1 MIIVSYFMSILQVF
15 DKIYL
20 IKWEWKAFILRQG
33 KNSGLP
39 AAGGCAP
46 IRGKVV
52 LMEMLKE
59 ILAGILSAAVLATVL
74 VPPMAVAKPE
84 TLDNGYQIDLENLP
98 KVHFGE
104 HPEWEALFD
113 ATWKSLTTT
122 IKKANANLNSKEP
135 YYLDKARAFSST
147 VFAWDT
153 MFTLMFAKYAYNE
166 FPILAALDTFYEH
179 QTDNPGG
186 EDDGYIPREINQ
198 ESGKDAWSY
207 DDVRSMN
214 PPLWAWAE
222 WDLYQVHGDVNQF
235 SRQVK
240 GMTVY
245 ERMKKHYFFIERY
258 KKLENGLYGK
268 TNGYGNGLDNTFNQG
283 EPYEG
288 NQVESNGNQTFND
301 LSLQQAQFAYY
312 LAKIAGA
319 MGNEEDEAFFTSE
332 HERISALIIEKM
344 WDEDAHMFS
353 NLDADGKTHTNE
365 STPTT
370 LWALAAHVATEQ
382 QAAELIQYHGQNSQ
396 KLYRPYGLATAAYDN
411 PGYEPTGNY
420 WRGSFWGP
428 TSYQYIKGLEEYGYD
443 EIALEESIRHMTS
456 VLGVWQAGLASG
468 VSAETNPLWENYSSE
483 YLKRGSISNPDYGWI
498 GTVSVGVMIEDIL
511 GFKPHA
517 ADNTVNWSIRLT
529 EEHGIDDL
537 RYIHNGVENIVSF
550 MAEKRESATDPV
562 AFSVIAKEPF
572 TLIVDNGGI
581 TQTYDV
587 QAGVNLFTIDGES
600 GEAPTMSM
608 RVDPLDDVQAALTPA
623 RFDAAED
630 TVLFGAEADA
640 SIYDGLQYQDGKKAG
655 LIRNVNTIGYSS
667 VRSNNPPLYQASAAM
682 QGLGFAGAREVV
694 KNYNSAGNEGFM
706 FTVPAG
712 NSLRTLTA
720 VVGVQNGTAQ
730 FTADV
735 TDASSPTRTADLT
748 GGSQESVY
756 AVEIP
761 YRASKDGY
769 HVLVKYTITSPG
781 GSVSLKGIL
790 LEDGGT
796 PPPDGIALTPSDGA
810 ITIDARA
817 MTDGDAD
824 SWNIYW
830 GNAPHALDQTASAS
844 SLPYTLDGLT
854 NGEACYIA
862 LESVTGGKASLR
874 SQTLFEV
881 PEEDPIGWDERV
893 QADLEAALP
902 VILNGNSGGIVNNR
916 FAPIAAGPLY
926 HSDIAFASDTDG
938 KEAGVDNTGAV
949 IRPAGRAVSTAIT
962 VTASHGEAS
971 ASRTFAFS
979 VPPVDVSGGDY
990 VTGSEPIV
998 FTGTA
1003 YLSRDGEKDWM
1014 QIIQPAGSGYA
1025 QAKKAG
1031 GSGIGEP
1038 RLDNAAGPAGT
1049 QTQSNNSGLTY
1060 QVTDAGDPAPVNN
1073 RVLEIR
1079 GIGNAIEVPLGYSDS
1094 SQRVF
1099 VYYTLA
1105 AQAVARV
1112 EFLVNGQ
1119 VREEKISSGTARN
1132 TYRVEFNYRLA
1143 APTDQAAVRL
1153 VLTDTPDNGWAAMN
1167 AVTLQETASPFH
1179 YIPRHNTGQSATAD
1193 EYNHT
1198 TSISGTVDLTE
1209 QGNLDWMQFCQST
1222 PIGAPDY
1229 ARKQNGV
1236 GLSDFRE
1243 ITVVDNANADH
1254 QMSTDFDLYYEYTD
1268 SDPSRPQPIDQNG
1281 IIRRGTGNGVAFSI
1295 DPNGGKRT
1303 LRVYT
1308 GNYKAR
1314 SLLEYIVNGETVYSQ
1329 YIDNDGRVVFC
1340 TTLMIDLQPG
1350 DEAYVRHTLVDQLK
1364 YGDPYGCSIT
1374 YAATLGGYEEMDRG
1388 TTLLAEYVGQRVRG
1402 PYPLIEESTGG
1413 MKDIGYLDANRWVSY
1428 NIEVEQAGRYDLTME
1443 YSTSGAGSVN
1453 PGLFIEV
1460 DGRAA
1465 SAEVT
1470 SLPGTGGWQ
1479 IWQTATVAIEL
1490 PAGPHT
1496 LKLNY
1501 TRSGPN
1507 LRSLR
1512 FVYREGLPAPDKSAL
1527 QGWIEKAN
1535 AAKAGAVVGTAVG
1548 EYPQAAVCALDAA
1561 IRTAEEVAADD
1572 NVLQSYADAEAA
1584 GLQAALEAFE
1594 ESRNRFDKQG
1604 LNALI
1609 ERAEGLN
1616 MTGCTAGSVT
1626 QLQKALV
1633 LARRTARESRVT
1645 QEQIEAVQAV
1655 LQAAVDGLQVD
1666 SPLVLGDVDGSGGV
1680 TAADALL
1687 TLQIS
1692 TGKITPVGNQRAAA
1706 DVDGTPGVTAADALL
1721 ILQYATQKISSFS

>member
-15 DKIYL
+15 DEIYL
-20 IKWEWKAFILRQG
+20 IKWEWKTLILRQG
-33 KNSGLP
+33 KNSGP
-39 AAGGCAP
+39 AAGG
-46 IRGKVV
+46 RMRSHKRKGGS
-52 LMEMLKE
+52 MEMLKE
-59 ILAGILSAAVLATVL
+59 ILAGILSAAVLAAAIFPT
-74 VPPMAVAKPE
+74 MAAAKPE
-84 TLDNGYQIDLENLP
+84 TLDNGYEIDLENLP
-98 KVHFGE
+98 KVHFGG

-113 ATWKSLTTT
+113 ATWESLTTT

-245 ERMKKHYFFIERY
+245 ERMKKHYQFIERY

-283 EPYEG
+283 APYAG

-353 NLDADGKTHTNE
+353 NLDADGVTHTNE

-411 PGYEPTGNY
+411 PGYVPGGDY

-456 VLGVWQAGLASG
+456 ILGVWQAGLASG

-483 YLKRGSISNPDYGWI
+483 YLKRGSNSNPDYGWI

-517 ADNTVNWSIRLT
+517 AENTVNWSIRLT

-562 AFSVIAKEPF
+562 TFSVIAKEPF
-572 TLIVDNGGI
+572 TLIVSNGDI

-587 QAGVNLFTIDGES
+587 QAGVNLFAIDGES

-608 RVDPLDDVQAALTPA
+608 RAGPLDDVQAALTPA
-623 RFDAAED
+623 RFEAAED
-630 TVLFGAEADA
+630 AVLFGAEADA

-667 VRSNNPPLYQASAAM
+667 VQAGNPPRYQGSDAM
-682 QGLGFAGAREVV
+682 QELGFAGAREVV

-712 NSLRTLTA
+712 NRLRTLTA
-720 VVGVQNGTAQ
+720 IVGVQNGTAQ

-735 TDASSPTRTADLT
+735 TDASSPTQTVTLT

-756 AVEIP
+756 VVEVP

-769 HVLVKYTITSPG
+769 HVLVKYTVTSPG

-790 LEDGGT
+790 LEEGGAAAPANVT
-796 PPPDGIALTPSDGA
+796 LTPAAGA
-810 ITIDARA
+810 ITVDAEA
-817 MTDGDAD
+817 MMNTPVS
-824 SWNIYW
+824 SWNIY
-830 GNAPHALDQTASAS
+830 GGSAPDTMEWVACTGA
-844 SLPYTLDGLT
+844 LPYTLDGLT
-854 NGEACYIA
+854 NGEAYYIA
-862 LESVTGGKASLR
+862 LESVAGGVTSIR

-893 QADLEAALP
+893 RADLEAALP
-902 VILNGNSGGIVNNR
+902 VILNGNTGSVAKNR
-916 FAPIAAGPLY
+916 FIPVSVGPLY
-926 HSDIAFASDTDG
+926 HSDITFAADTDG
-938 KEAGVDNTGAV
+938 AECGINNAGYVIPPTGHAV
-949 IRPAGRAVSTAIT
+949 AATVT
-962 VTASHGEAS
+962 VTAAHGSAS
-971 ASRTFAFS
+971 ASRQFTFT
-979 VPPVDVSGGDY
+979 VLPVDVDGGDY
-990 VTGSEPIV
+990 AISSDPIM

-1003 YLSRDGEKDWM
+1003 YLSSDGETDWM
-1014 QIIQPAGSGYA
+1014 QVIQPVNGVNP

-1031 GSGIGEP
+1031 GSGIGVP
-1038 RLDNAAGPAGT
+1038 VFDNTADPTGGL
-1049 QTQSNNSGLTY
+1049 TQSNNSGLGYT
-1060 QVTDAGDPAPVNN
+1060 VTDAGDPAPVNN
-1073 RVLEIR
+1073 RVFEMR
-1079 GIGNAIEVPLGYSDS
+1079 GVGNAIEVPLSYSGKV
-1094 SQRVF
+1094 QRVF
-1099 VYYTLA
+1099 VYFTLS
-1105 AQAVARV
+1105 R
-1112 EFLVNGQ
+1112 
-1119 VREEKISSGTARN
+1119 GTARIDLMIN
-1132 TYRVEFNYRLA
+1132 GQIRAGETATYTGRDSFRLEFDFAATDPAGEAAIRL
-1143 APTDQAAVRL
+1143 T
-1153 VLTDTPDNGWAAMN
+1153 LTDAPEGSNSWAALN
-1167 AVTLQETASPFH
+1167 AVTLQETDTPYR
-1179 YIPRHNTGQSATAD
+1179 YIPQYNRDPSAD
-1193 EYNHT
+1193 EENIGST
-1198 TSISGTVDLTE
+1198 DSFSGTLYLTK
-1209 QGNLDWMQFCQST
+1209 QGTLDWIQT
-1222 PIGAPDY
+1222 PDAAGDY
-1229 ARKQNGV
+1229 AKKQGGV
-1236 GLSDFRE
+1236 GLSDFRKF
-1243 ITVVDNANADH
+1243 TVAEDANNDH
-1254 QMSTDFDLYYEYTD
+1254 QASVDGDIYYAATD
-1268 SDPSRPQPIDQNG
+1268 SDPTRIAPKDRCG
-1281 IIRRGTGNGVAFSI
+1281 VLRRGEGNGVEFTVEPAA
-1295 DPNGGKRT
+1295 GAGKR
-1303 LRVYT
+1303 LLKVYT
-1308 GNYKAR
+1308 GNYKAGHR
-1314 SLLEYIVNGETVYSQ
+1314 LEYIVNGETVYE
-1329 YIDNDGRVVFC
+1329 YLATNDNKAIFC
-1340 TTLMIDLQPG
+1340 TTIVVDLQPG
-1350 DEAYVRHTLVDQLK
+1350 DEAVFRQTLVDQYS
-1364 YGDPYGCSIT
+1364 YGDPNGCSIM
-1374 YAATLGGYEEMDRG
+1374 YAATLGEYNGIDRG
-1388 TTLLAEYVGQRVRG
+1388 TTLPAEYLTRRVRG
-1402 PYPLIEESTGG
+1402 DNPRIEGSNG
-1413 MKDIGYLDANRWVSY
+1413 KDIGYLNKNMWISY
-1428 NIEVEQAGRYDLTME
+1428 NIDMEAAGVYDLTLE
-1443 YSTSGAGSVN
+1443 YSTGSTGSVN
-1453 PGLFIEV
+1453 PGLV
-1460 DGRAA
+1460 LTLDGQPIAA
-1465 SAEVT
+1465 EIT
-1470 SLPGTGGWQ
+1470 SLAGTGGWTN
-1479 IWQTATVAIEL
+1479 WMTYTLPVEL

-1496 LKLNY
+1496 LKLDY

-1507 LRSLR
+1507 LKSIR
-1512 FVYREGLPAPDKSAL
+1512 FLYRDELDPIDKTAL
-1527 QGWIEKAN
+1527 QELASQARAIRETAQVG
-1535 AAKAGAVVGTAVG
+1535 GAIG
-1548 EYPQAAVCALDAA
+1548 EYPQEAAGAFDAA
-1561 IRTAEEVAADD
+1561 IQV
-1572 NVLQSYADAEAA
+1572 AEAVLDSGNMLQVQVDGETA
-1584 GLQAALEAFE
+1584 GLQKAMTAFQY
-1594 ESRNRFDKQG
+1594 SKTAFVKDG
-1604 LNALI
+1604 LNTLI
-1609 ERAEGLN
+1609 KRAEGLD

-1633 LARRTARESRVT
+1633 LAQRTARESRVT
-1645 QEQIEAVQAV
+1645 QEQVEAVQAV
-1655 LQAAVDGLQVD
+1655 LQAAMDGLQVD

-1692 TGKITPVGNQRAAA
+1692 TGKITPVGNQRTAA